1 MATMAQDQ
9 RLNQTADMD
18 QKSKQAFRTIAEVAK
33 ELRVEAHVL
42 RFWETKFSKIKPMKL
57 RGGRRYYRPEDIVLI
72 RDIKELLYDKG
83 YTIRGVQK
91 LLQRKGGV
99 QELAMNAANDA
110 HPAAVNDSI
119 APTPAPVPV
128 KSPAPTPAEI
138 QQKVGA
144 AVEKAISDLQK
155 KHDQQLAE
163 MKNKLADA
171 QNQQNDYRNKIQ
183 SIESQ
188 LAEYQKTL
196 KPVVRELDEIKS
208 LLDKA
213 VAV

>member
-18 QKSKQAFRTIAEVAK
+18 QKSKQAFRTIAEVAR

-57 RGGRRYYRPEDIVLI
+57 RGGRRYYRPEDILLI

-91 LLQRKGGV
+91 LLQRKGGM

-110 HPAAVNDSI
+110 HPPAVNDSV
-119 APTPAPVPV
+119 ALVQVPEKPQTPSPV
-128 KSPAPTPAEI
+128 EI
-138 QQKVGA
+138 QQKISA
-144 AVEKAISDLQK
+144 AVEKAIIDLQK
-155 KHDQQLAE
+155 KHDQQLTE